1 MPHDSESHRG
11 LQTPESLSA
20 FTMTHVSQAA
30 RMPAAGRA
38 LEEAV
43 GCSST
48 SAVRHPWGGLTD
60 DVLKEHINQRTIT
73 ALE

>member
-1 MPHDSESHRG
+1 
-11 LQTPESLSA
+11 
-20 FTMTHVSQAA
+20 
-30 RMPAAGRA
+30 MPAAGRA
-38 LEEAV
+38 LEEAA